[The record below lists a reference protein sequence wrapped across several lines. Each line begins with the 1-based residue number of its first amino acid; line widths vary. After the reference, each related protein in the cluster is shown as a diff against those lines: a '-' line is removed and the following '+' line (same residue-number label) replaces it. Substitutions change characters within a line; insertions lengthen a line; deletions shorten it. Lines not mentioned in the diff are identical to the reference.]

1 MAVRCDVHDDGV
13 VVVVL
18 DRPERRNALDA
29 ADLAAVRGLVA
40 DSAVDP
46 AARVLV
52 FTGADGHFTAG
63 ADISTAVD
71 TGFAGDFAGFV
82 AEVRAVPFP
91 TMCAVQG
98 VALGGG
104 TQLAVSCDL
113 RVATP
118 DARFGIPAGR
128 LGLVIDQQTV
138 ARLAAVAG
146 QGTARAMLLGAE
158 ILSGDRAH
166 EVGLVQRL
174 GHLDAALAWAAEIAA
189 LAPRSLVGH
198 KLGLDHAARVDAAPD
213 VAAAHAAA
221 WASDDLQEGFAAF
234 RERRPPHF
242 TGR

>member
-1 MAVRCDVHDDGV
+1 
-13 VVVVL
+13 
-18 DRPERRNALDA
+18 
-29 ADLAAVRGLVA
+29 
-40 DSAVDP
+40 
-46 AARVLV
+46 
-52 FTGADGHFTAG
+52 
-63 ADISTAVD
+63 
-71 TGFAGDFAGFV
+71 
-82 AEVRAVPFP
+82 
-91 TMCAVQG
+91 
-98 VALGGG
+98 
-104 TQLAVSCDL
+104 
-113 RVATP
+113 
-118 DARFGIPAGR
+118 
-128 LGLVIDQQTV
+128 
-138 ARLAAVAG
+138 
-146 QGTARAMLLGAE
+146 MLLGAE